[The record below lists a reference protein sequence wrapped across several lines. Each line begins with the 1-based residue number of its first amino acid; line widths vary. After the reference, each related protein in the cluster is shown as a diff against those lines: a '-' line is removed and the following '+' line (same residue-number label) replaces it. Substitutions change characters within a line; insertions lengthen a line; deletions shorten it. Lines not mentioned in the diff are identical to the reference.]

1 MDIKSKMAIL
11 IARTGVFFANCDGN
25 YDERERMFIKNFV
38 AELKKSESDV
48 TDDALATVAESLDS
62 VYTLSEII
70 AETKSYL
77 TAFNPN
83 EKKALLDVLSD
94 FISKV
99 INADSVLS
107 DKETENF
114 AQWKSAMYE

>member
-48 TDDALATVAESLDS
+48 TDDALATVTESLDS

-114 AQWKSAMYE
+114 AQWKSALYE

>member
-11 IARTGVFFANCDGN
+11 IARTGVFFANCDGD

-48 TDDALATVAESLDS
+48 TDDALATVAESLDR

>member
-11 IARTGVFFANCDGN
+11 IARTGVFFANCDGD

-48 TDDALATVAESLDS
+48 TDDALATVAESLDC